1 MLNFLINYGILG
13 IIIAALIE
21 PIFMP
26 IPMEVVF
33 IPIVMTNTKSA
44 FLYSLILVTFSAVG
58 SVLGYIVGKSIGRN
72 ILKQFV
78 TEKSI
83 VKIENK
89 YNKNAFFTIL
99 TSAFTPIPYE
109 AYVLSAG
116 IFKVNFIK
124 FITGAVLSRTI
135 RYIPQGIIISLYGSA
150 LINVIKNYT
159 IVLGGTIF
167 IIILLVKM
175 VKIKR

>member
-33 IPIVMTNTKSA
+33 IPIVMANTKRA

-58 SVLGYIVGKSIGRN
+58 SVIGYIVGKGIGRH

-78 TEKSI
+78 SEKNI
-83 VKIENK
+83 GKIEDK
-89 YNKNAFFTIL
+89 YNKNAFLAIL

-116 IFKVNFIK
+116 IFKINFIK

-135 RYIPQGIIISLYGSA
+135 RYIPQGIIISLYGA
-150 LINVIKNYT
+150 TLINAIKNYT
-159 IVLGGTIF
+159 IVLGVIIF

-175 VKIKR
+175 VKIKI